1 MINSQPTPRRGI
13 YVGRFELLTSNNNL
27 DRIQSVAVGCHRYWL
42 GRVMSHSREMV
53 EMVQRPGSQFPVIT
67 SDGPVR
73 PQRRVVE
80 AADNSC
86 DGNVLTSC
94 RADKL
99 TPTTTS
105 CLPLEWRES
114 YVGVDSSIL
123 GRITVYFHNGDNV
136 TVFKSNSQI
145 RILSVLN
152 IFISVL

>member
-1 MINSQPTPRRGI
+1 MAQ
-13 YVGRFELLTSNNNL
+13 V
-27 DRIQSVAVGCHRYWL
+27 DSVAR
-42 GRVMSHSREMV
+42 
-53 EMVQRPGSQFPVIT
+53 
-67 SDGPVR
+67 GPVR

-114 YVGVDSSIL
+114 YVGVDGSIQ

-136 TVFKSNSQI
+136 TVFKCNSQI
-145 RILSVLN
+145 RILSLLYLYYKHNCVHFYVCIIL
-152 IFISVL
+152 L